1 MRIIKSLLVIG
12 LCLALPGPVLA
23 QPGGGQGMGPG
34 PGQGPGMGPG
44 GSMGMM
50 YNPQT
55 VTTIKGT
62 VESLSTQGSR
72 RMRHESLAIK
82 TDQGNIMVH
91 LGPAWYMNKQQILL
105 NPGDVVEV
113 TGSKMEMAGGT
124 MLVAKEVK
132 VGGKTFQ
139 IRDDQGLPLWRG
151 RGRPQPK

>member
-12 LCLALPGPVLA
+12 LCLSLGGPALA

-44 GSMGMM
+44 RGMGRM

-62 VESLSTQGSR
+62 VESLGPKGR
-72 RMRHESLAIK
+72 RMQHESRIIK

-91 LGPAWYMNKQQILL
+91 LGPVWYMDQHKIVL
-105 NPGDVVEV
+105 NPGDAVEV

-124 MLVAKEVK
+124 MMVAKEVK

-139 IRDDQGLPLWRG
+139 LRDDQGVPLWRG
-151 RGRPQPK
+151 QGRPQPK